1 MTARDDHTTATHAMQ
16 QTLPPF
22 AWSEFKVK
30 HPTSVG
36 AAGLTDPLPWS
47 LALSR
52 QLAAVNDK
60 VNNAIMAKPDS
71 RGLGDTWD
79 LFPAQGNCNDFA
91 VSKRDEL
98 LKAGLPA
105 SCLLLAEVVI
115 ADGEHHLVLIVRT
128 SQDDIVLDN
137 LTVALLSKQDMPYRM
152 VRMQAPDDPN
162 KWVA

>member
-1 MTARDDHTTATHAMQ
+1 MTAKDDHTTAMQ
-16 QTLPPF
+16 KALPPF

-47 LALSR
+47 QALSR
-52 QLAAVNDK
+52 QLAAVNSK
-60 VNNAIMAKPDS
+60 VNNAIVPTPDT
-71 RGLGDTWD
+71 RGLSDTWD
-79 LFPAQGNCNDFA
+79 LFPARGNCNDYA

-115 ADGEHHLVLIVRT
+115 PDGEHHMVLIVRT

-152 VRMQAPDDPN
+152 VRMQAAEDPN